1 MAQIQQVDLPFS
13 NGKFYN
19 LPKNVPGR
27 LNVDD
32 FVFFNIP
39 SGVNPNDYT
48 VVVTTLDTSQL
59 PHRTI
64 GKLLQSV
71 ELPHV
76 QFGAHGTIYI
86 IPTSNPNLPTY
97 YSRLNRGSTYDIPK
111 VHPMQ
116 HKTGM
121 KYEMVRHGMLTAG
134 VNE

>member
-1 MAQIQQVDLPFS
+1 MAQIQQLDLPFS
-13 NGKFYN
+13 NGHFYN

-39 SGVNPNDYT
+39 KGVNSHDYS

-64 GKLLQSV
+64 GPLMTNV

-76 QFGAHGTIYI
+76 HFGAQGSIYL
-86 IPTSNPNLPTY
+86 IPKTKAHLPTY
-97 YSRLNRGSTYDIPK
+97 YARLNRGSTYDIPTIDFSK
-111 VHPMQ
+111 

-121 KYEMVRHGMLTAG
+121 KYEMVRHGILTAG
-134 VNE
+134 V